1 MPRTMETTR
10 FGSLAVNDDEIINFP
25 HGIPG
30 FEEHTEWVMAG
41 EDDNPV
47 KWLQS
52 LSDGDVALPVTHPSV
67 FLGHYAP
74 RFADEDLEEVRQ
86 GSDEGLMLLVILS
99 VPEGRPW
106 ETTANLRAPIVLQH
120 IRRVGKQIICLN
132 EEYSIRH
139 GIFAREDRTAEEPEG
154 EFPEQDASPL
164 DEEEGDG
171 MSKGASRRKD
181 AC

>member
-1 MPRTMETTR
+1 MNTTR
-10 FGSLAVNDDEIINFP
+10 FGPFTFDEEAVLSFP
-25 HGIPG
+25 RGIPG
-30 FEEHTEWVMAG
+30 FETHTEWVIAG
-41 EDDNPV
+41 DDEAPI

-52 LSDGDVALPVTHPSV
+52 LSDGDVALPVARPAAIMDEYS
-67 FLGHYAP
+67 P

-86 GSDEGLMLLVILS
+86 GSDEGLILLLVLS
-99 VPEGRPW
+99 IPEGRPW
-106 ETTANLRAPIVLQH
+106 EMTANLRAPIVLQH